1 MRPITKIFAGIAFM
15 SSMATVSYS
24 AAPSYKAIQNTTN
37 NTFTTGDKTFLL
49 NGKPF
54 VVKAAEIHY
63 PRIPRPYWEHR
74 IKMCKALGMN
84 TICIYIFW
92 NNTSSTKACSTLRDR
107 TMWQNSAASPRRTAC
122 M

>member
-24 AAPSYKAIQNTTN
+24 AAPSYKAIQDTTN

-63 PRIPRPYWEHR
+63 HVFRARI
-74 IKMCKALGMN
+74 GN
-84 TICIYIFW
+84 T
-92 NNTSSTKACSTLRDR
+92 
-107 TMWQNSAASPRRTAC
+107 ASRCAKLWA
-122 M
+122 